1 MTIANKKQVIKYFFN
16 KQLQAWDFKLV
27 KHTCK
32 FYSYGKSNK
41 KICLQCKEIK
51 YA

>member
-1 MTIANKKQVIKYFFN
+1 MTIANKTQVIKYFFN

-32 FYSYGKSNK
+32 FYSYGKARK
-41 KICLQCKEIK
+41 KICIK
-51 YA
+51 CGFTK